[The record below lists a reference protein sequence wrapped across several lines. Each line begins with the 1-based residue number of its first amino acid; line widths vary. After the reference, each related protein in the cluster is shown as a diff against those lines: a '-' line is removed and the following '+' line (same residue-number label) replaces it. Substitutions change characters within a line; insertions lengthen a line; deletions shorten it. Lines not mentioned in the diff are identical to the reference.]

1 VTLSGGGLIEAGA
14 FAYRA
19 VPRRR
24 IAHPPRLAVL
34 VPCSKRKVTCPAAPA
49 SASEISTAGVP
60 ERLQHSTLQAREL
73 YRGRQFLAMAGAVD
87 DLKRARPDIA
97 TSLHI
102 VSAGYGLLAADD
114 IVVPYEATLG
124 SRRREWVSKGHQ
136 LGLPDLVREL
146 LDSVD
151 AAIVALSEAYLVS
164 CALPHHWATQ
174 TQILYLSPP
183 STALQD
189 GSSVVWSGRSQARA
203 LGVSER
209 DIRGRLLRAVLRRV
223 ATNAIPAL
231 ETLDPDPVAW
241 PELAR

>member
-1 VTLSGGGLIEAGA
+1 MTLSGGGLIEAGPS
-14 FAYRA
+14 AYRS
-19 VPRRR
+19 VTPRR
-24 IAHPPRLAVL
+24 IARRPRLAVL
-34 VPCSKRKVTCPAAPA
+34 VPCSKRKVTCPKPA
-49 SASEISTAGVP
+49 SASDIAAFGVP
-60 ERLQHSTLQAREL
+60 ERLQHSTHRAREL
-73 YRGRQFLAMAGAVD
+73 YRGRQFLAVAGAVD
-87 DLKRARPDIA
+87 DLKGARPDIA

-124 SRRREWVSKGHQ
+124 SRRSEWVSRGHQ

-151 AAIVALSEAYLVS
+151 AAIVALSEAYLVA
-164 CALPHHWATQ
+164 CALPHRWPTQ

-189 GSSVVWSGRSQARA
+189 GSFVVWSGRSQARA

-209 DIRGRLLRAVLRRV
+209 DIRGRLLSAVLRRI
-223 ATNAIPAL
+223 ATNTLPAL
-231 ETLDPDPVAW
+231 ETLNPDPVAW
-241 PELAR
+241 PEFAR